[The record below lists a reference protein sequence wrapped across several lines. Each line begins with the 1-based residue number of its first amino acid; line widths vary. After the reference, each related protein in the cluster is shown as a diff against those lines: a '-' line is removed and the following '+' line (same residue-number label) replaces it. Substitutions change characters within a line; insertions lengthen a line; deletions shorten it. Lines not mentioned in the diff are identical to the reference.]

1 MLGELQPWH
10 IIIVLLAFVL
20 LFGSKKLPD
29 TARSLGRSLRMFK
42 SEMTQL
48 REESN
53 PGRTESVTP
62 AGQATPPVGTPT
74 SQQPPRQDAEA
85 SAAPAAEP
93 VREPVVERPRA

>member
-42 SEMTQL
+42 SEMNQM
-48 REESN
+48 REENTSE
-53 PGRTESVTP
+53 RAKSEP
-62 AGQATPPVGTPT
+62 AGG
-74 SQQPPRQDAEA
+74 
-85 SAAPAAEP
+85 SAAPPSAGTPQVSADRPATSAAEP
-93 VREPVVERPRA
+93 AREPVTEHHRA

>member
-53 PGRTESVTP
+53 PTRTESVTP
-62 AGQATPPVGTPT
+62 AAQASPT
-74 SQQPPRQDAEA
+74 TSAPASAEPPRQSTET
-85 SAAPAAEP
+85 PAAATAEP
-93 VREPVVERPRA
+93 AREPVVERPRA